1 MIFFVAKP
9 IYEELDGWS
18 DTNDINFLKFISFI
32 EEKKLKSILTT
43 SHMVQKL
50 KKCVLKIVLS

>member
-1 MIFFVAKP
+1 MKKSKIFRLPLMIFFVAKP

-32 EEKKLKSILTT
+32 EEKN
-43 SHMVQKL
+43 
-50 KKCVLKIVLS
+50 

>member
-1 MIFFVAKP
+1 MIFVAKP

-32 EEKKLKSILTT
+32 EEKLKSILTT